1 VQELSGYA
9 AAESDFFFLF
19 PSSLCLSCFSWCR
32 LTKSYHSL
40 VCSYLA
46 AEFSNY
52 LNYCRSLRFDDKPD
66 YGYLRRLFRDLFY
79 REGFE
84 TDFVFDWTILNV
96 QDKERVPRP
105 LAVAAEARPEE
116 EKVRFPRF
124 NVRIR
129 VGLVL
134 SMQSVCILRSRH
146 LGFIVVIFA

>member
-1 VQELSGYA
+1 MKINVLQ
-9 AAESDFFFLF
+9 LF
-19 PSSLCLSCFSWCR
+19 SVFVSP
-32 LTKSYHSL
+32 
-40 VCSYLA
+40 

-116 EKVRFPRF
+116 EKVRLSPRF
-124 NVRIR
+124 PVRVR

-134 SMQSVCILRSRH
+134 NILSVCGCSSCHIC
-146 LGFIVVIFA
+146 FIAFIFVRIS

>member
-1 VQELSGYA
+1 MSLSRA
-9 AAESDFFFLF
+9 FL
-19 PSSLCLSCFSWCR
+19 CRVFSYKV
-32 LTKSYHSL
+32 LFHS
-40 VCSYLA
+40 VARPTPA

-116 EKVRFPRF
+116 EKVR
-124 NVRIR
+124 
-129 VGLVL
+129 L
-134 SMQSVCILRSRH
+134 SPASLFECGTIIGS
-146 LGFIVVIFA
+146 GWF

>member
-1 VQELSGYA
+1 MYHVH
-9 AAESDFFFLF
+9 
-19 PSSLCLSCFSWCR
+19 SCC
-32 LTKSYHSL
+32 YHCA
-40 VCSYLA
+40 VCSSLA

-116 EKVRFPRF
+116 EKVRVP
-124 NVRIR
+124 
-129 VGLVL
+129 LV
-134 SMQSVCILRSRH
+134 SPFEYGSGWCVC
-146 LGFIVVIFA
+146 

>member
-1 VQELSGYA
+1 MMINVLQ
-9 AAESDFFFLF
+9 LF
-19 PSSLCLSCFSWCR
+19 SVFAS
-32 LTKSYHSL
+32 
-40 VCSYLA
+40 A

-116 EKVRFPRF
+116 EKVCAC
-124 NVRIR
+124 VIAVCR
-129 VGLVL
+129 VCSFLTAVGVY
-134 SMQSVCILRSRH
+134 VYICVH
-146 LGFIVVIFA
+146 VFI